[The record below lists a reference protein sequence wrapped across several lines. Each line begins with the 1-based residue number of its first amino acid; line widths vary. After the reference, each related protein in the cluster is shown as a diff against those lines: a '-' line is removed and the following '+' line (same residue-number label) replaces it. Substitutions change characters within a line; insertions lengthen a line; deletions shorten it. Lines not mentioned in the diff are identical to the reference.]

1 MLYNITRKTQNVMVN
16 ITAMKV
22 LKIIP
27 NCFLEWKEVLL
38 WDLFIAKDPLI
49 IKNEKNKKGNM
60 ISPKEK

>member
-38 WDLFIAKDPLI
+38 
-49 IKNEKNKKGNM
+49 
-60 ISPKEK
+60 